1 MSTILENCAKLA
13 ADNIE
18 TLRRIDVYRVLEAAA
33 QHDQMETL
41 SVAIRGARPDLAME
55 LDRCRI
61 EIQSAELGRVS
72 Q

>member
-13 ADNIE
+13 ADNLE

-33 QHDQMETL
+33 QHDQMEAM
-41 SVAIRGARPDLAME
+41 SVVIRGARPDLAQS
-55 LDRCRI
+55 LDEARI